1 MTLFRKSYFY
11 IVFAL
16 IMLFLLN
23 MRVEAFY
30 DTTPNYPI
38 WLQHIADDFEVEVDI
53 LVPLYNA
60 GMSYGQIK
68 EKMFEAARVE
78 DVLPETSDYIALA
91 AEKGIDRRDAVRA
104 YELGIKYKK
113 DPAWLADLYKEHKDW
128 DDISSSLNRY
138 VQIKEAVASVSSGGF
153 NGASALQAVGYVYS
167 DLSSSL
173 ISQIFN
179 VVSNVEDLED
189 ILFFYDLNKGEDTGF
204 LSSIFVSFDRDYADM
219 VLEMEEV
226 TGLRTK
232 WPPVSF
238 SAEDL
243 TVPNQATQRSLS
255 SSSFSFDEPEPQQF
269 VLRSLD
275 AEPESEV
282 NAYSTTTTSSS
293 QEGIV
298 DMGIVYGADRNSPFK
313 SYFSGSSESI
323 DALTGELTVVQ
334 TDFTLPGKY
343 GMDFEFTRVYRSS
356 LSYLDGPSTGVN
368 ISGYSVNG
376 GSVKQSK
383 SYRQEA
389 SDGSVTLDTY
399 HQEYTYSP
407 QTSTNGM
414 AVGDLT
420 ETLTRSEGYVDQ
432 YGVDHYQSTQQV
444 SQETYQDVLVYPSPS
459 DITAQYATTYSAI
472 NEYAQYMNY
481 MYTCFGFG
489 AGWSL
494 DIPMMEIQT
503 DNKFVH
509 LGVEGTYKV
518 GEDGYLDGRNL
529 KDIKVQSDTSYTY
542 DGATSAYSMTQADG
556 TVWYFNTKGKPLAVK
571 DKYNSYMRYY
581 YVTDGYM
588 KGYIDRIVDTV
599 GRVIKFT
606 YTGKYGY
613 IMTDTLTWYFPQSI
627 EVSVYESENA
637 LSQPLFSWNYN
648 TARTSDYTPYLS
660 SVQPPVGSP
669 IEFNYTANEGG
680 FSCDYYAGSFHSGD
694 SMYYALLTSI
704 KHPNGS
710 VSNYTYKSRLEY
722 RGEGRGMVKRD
733 FFKVTDR
740 YDTVPT
746 EIVTASGAT
755 VQNKEENRATF
766 TYAEPTTSNQYYV
779 NTKTVQRISGET
791 GMTPATETFKFNLES
806 RLVEHEKKTPNGG
819 ENLNQTETVKT
830 TYEYDFD
837 RKSLPIKQTVSTKVN
852 NVTSTKVHRYIWD
865 DYGNQVRYIDPAG
878 HITDYEYDY
887 TYNMMT
893 KKSEYMTP
901 NVRTGEYKLTENIL
915 DSDKKKIVTVKES
928 MVTQSSLTQGTVE
941 GPIGEVNRNDS
952 VIFSPDKLIKS
963 FTMKIRLHVTWTTLY
978 VSYKVSYRKIGTE
991 NWVVV
996 DSGQI
1001 EFLKNTSPQIKTIS
1015 LTFPEESHYEIK
1027 VEKTDLGICEI
1038 QEFKV
1043 YYDESVPLNVSQVIK
1058 TVEYDTNHPGNITA
1072 INVHQLYT
1080 GSPTSSL
1087 PSVESMTTYQYDSTW
1102 HADLVEEATV
1112 VTDVDGIQSTVKS
1125 MPQYDR
1131 LGRPTVITNQ
1141 ETGDLSISQTS
1152 IEYDQLGRVTKVTN
1166 PPHDNTLATTYR
1178 TYTYLDSQRKI
1189 RITDELGNVTEE
1201 TYDGM
1206 DRLVTS
1212 SWMDSSNQTHVLS
1225 HKIYDSLGNLIS
1237 SFDANF
1243 NETKYEYDAF
1253 GRQVKTIWPDE
1264 TYKTILYSDV
1274 WVPSPNVVPSLSF
1287 VRPSHITGL
1296 ELSSW
1301 IKSVN
1306 EDGDIV
1312 YNSYDQL
1319 GRLTVT
1325 ASKPDVAPAN
1335 GALSWDICWYEY
1347 DRFNRLV
1354 KMSVQRQANVWDT
1367 TTYGYDYV
1375 FGSPSSVDMPGN
1387 TEFKHIYEYNS
1398 LGLKVKEYSGSNI
1411 TPINY
1416 QYDELGRL
1424 KKVEYPENITAKYSY
1439 DKFGNVKSASLLKNN
1454 VVESMLTI
1462 QYNKRNWIQS
1472 QQWTIGTNNYMISY
1486 EYDAVGNRKKV
1497 IYPDQ
1502 ESISFEYDEL
1512 GHIVKIPGLF
1522 ESQPTSSAGGAGFV
1536 YDSVGN
1542 LIKTYTS
1549 NGIDT
1554 VYSYNTRN
1562 KVVGISSTP
1571 LTLSYAYTGAGN
1583 VSSVTDS
1590 SLNVSPVTL
1599 NYTYDTVGQLKT
1611 AQVVRDGV
1619 TQTLKYSYDGANN
1632 RISEELV
1639 NGSSQVVQN
1648 YQYSYLPGNYINSK
1662 VGQTTVNYSWGDWG
1676 QLTSKSTGEQYIYDS
1691 TRSLVSICDS
1701 GNALASYKYDALG
1714 NRIMI
1719 TEGNTITTIL
1729 SCGNDAVYEIIQESG
1744 SATVTS
1750 KYVVVNGKHLA
1761 KIVKEGNGATQK
1773 YFHHVDLTGSV
1784 RAVTN
1789 ASGSVVKRY
1798 DYDPFGTVSKSS
1810 GNEVETH
1817 QFTGKRSDL
1826 GTGLTY
1832 FGSRYYDSDLGR
1844 FITSDPARWGTNWY
1858 VYCYN
1863 NPLAY
1868 VDPDGMKPSDSSKVL
1883 SQSKYS
1889 TQYDVDRA
1897 AKNGFIIVGG
1907 VIATFYTGDYKFPF
1921 HVIGITGSGALAI
1934 ENHYDSL
1941 KGDSSEQYVVDRLQ
1955 LTRFL
1960 DEASSER
1967 DKLPQ
1972 KISRLEE
1979 TILNMSK
1986 YGSVDDSFRDLAQE
2000 LYWDACSELE
2010 RLNREIA
2017 ANEAALE
2024 QTREE
2029 AYWKWTG
2036 R

>member
-11 IVFAL
+11 IVFVL

-38 WLQHIADDFEVEVDI
+38 WLQHIADDFEVEVDV

-60 GMSYGQIK
+60 GMTHGQIK
-68 EKMFEAARVE
+68 EKMFETASVE
-78 DVLPETSDYIALA
+78 DVLPETLDYIALA
-91 AEKGIDRRDAVRA
+91 AEKGIDRWDAVRA

-113 DPAWLADLYKEHKDW
+113 DPTWLADLYKEYKDW

-173 ISQIFN
+173 IAQISN

-189 ILFFYDLNKGEDTGF
+189 ILFFYDLNKDEDGGF
-204 LSSIFVSFDRDYADM
+204 LSSVFTSFNRDYADM
-219 VLEMEEV
+219 VLGMGEV

-238 SAEDL
+238 STEDL
-243 TVPNQATQRSLS
+243 TVSSQANQRSLS
-255 SSSFSFDEPEPQQF
+255 SSAFSFDEPAPQQF

-275 AEPESEV
+275 AEPEPEV
-282 NAYSTTTTSSS
+282 NAYSTTTSSSS

-323 DALTGELTVVQ
+323 DALTGELTMVQ

-356 LSYLDGPSTGVN
+356 MSYVRGPSTG
-368 ISGYSVNG
+368 ISVSSYSVNG
-376 GSVKQSK
+376 GGVEQVK

-389 SDGSVTLDTY
+389 SDGTVTLDTY

-432 YGVDHYQSTQQV
+432 YGVDHYQNTQQV
-444 SQETYQDVLVYPSPS
+444 SQETYHNVLVSPAPA
-459 DITAQYATTYSAI
+459 DITAQYASTASDSSSDRVL
-472 NEYAQYMNY
+472 NY
-481 MYTCFGFG
+481 LYTCFGFG

-494 DIPMMEIQT
+494 DIPVMEILT
-503 DNKFVH
+503 DKKFIH
-509 LGVEGTYKV
+509 LGVEGTYEV
-518 GEDGYLDGRNL
+518 DTDGYLKSRNL

-542 DGATSAYSMTQADG
+542 DGATSMYSMTYADG
-556 TVWYFNTKGKPLAVK
+556 TVWYFNAQGKPLAVK
-571 DKYNSYMRYY
+571 DKYDSYMRYY
-581 YVTDGYM
+581 YVTSGDM

-599 GRVIKFT
+599 GRVIKFN
-606 YTGKYGY
+606 YTGKYGHVGNDNV
-613 IMTDTLTWYFPQSI
+613 IWYFPQTI
-627 EVSVYESENA
+627 TVNVYESDNT
-637 LSQPLFSWNYN
+637 LSQPLFSWVYN
-648 TARTSDYTPYLS
+648 TGQTSDYTSYLA
-660 SVQPPVGSP
+660 SVQPPVGEP
-669 IEFNYTANEGG
+669 IL
-680 FSCDYYAGSFHSGD
+680 FSYMAGSGSFGYDYYSESFHKFCN
-694 SMYYALLTSI
+694 MYYAILSSI
-704 KHPNGS
+704 QHPNGS
-710 VSNYTYKSRLEY
+710 VSNYTYTSVY
-722 RGEGRGMVKRD
+722 VTSGEGRGKIGRH
-733 FFKVTDR
+733 FFKITNR

-746 EIVTASGAT
+746 ETVTASGT
-755 VQNKEENRATF
+755 SVQNKEENRATF
-766 TYAEPTTSNQYYV
+766 TYTEPTTSNQYYV
-779 NTKTVQRISGET
+779 NTKTVQRTAGET

-806 RLVEHEKKTPNGG
+806 RLVEHEKKTSNGG

-837 RKSLPIKQTVSTKVN
+837 RKSLPIKQTVSTNVN
-852 NVTSTKVHRYIWD
+852 NMTSTKVHRYIWD

-887 TYNMMT
+887 TYNIMT

-901 NVRTGEYKLTENIL
+901 NSRTGEYKLTENIL
-915 DSDKKKIVTVKES
+915 DTDKKKIVTVKES
-928 MVTQSSLTQGTVE
+928 MVTQSSLAQKSVE
-941 GPIGEVNRNDS
+941 GPTGEVDDNDT
-952 VIFSPDKLIKS
+952 VMFSPGMLVKS
-963 FTMKIRLHVTWTTLY
+963 FTMKLRLHVSLFDGRSLNYT
-978 VSYKVSYRKIGTE
+978 VSYRKIGTE
-991 NWVVV
+991 NWVVAA
-996 DSGQI
+996 SGTI
-1001 EFLKNTSPQIKTIS
+1001 LMYKDETPQIKDINI
-1015 LTFPEESHYEIK
+1015 TFPEENHYEIK
-1027 VEKTDLGICEI
+1027 IEKASRGICEI
-1038 QEFKV
+1038 QEFKA
-1043 YYDESVPLNVSQVIK
+1043 YYDEIVPLTVSQVIK
-1058 TVEYDTNHPGNITA
+1058 TVEYETNHPGNITA

-1087 PSVESMTTYQYDSTW
+1087 PPVESRTTYQYDSTW
-1102 HADLVEEATV
+1102 HADLVEEATI
-1112 VTDVDGIQSTVKS
+1112 VTDVDGLQSTVKS
-1125 MPQYDR
+1125 TAQYDR
-1131 LGRPTVITNQ
+1131 LGRPIVITNQ

-1212 SWMDSSNQTHVLS
+1212 SWIDSLNQTHVLS
-1225 HKIYDSLGNLIS
+1225 HNRYDSLGNLIS
-1237 SFDANF
+1237 SFDGNF

-1264 TYKTILYSDV
+1264 TYKTIAYSDV

-1287 VRPSHITGL
+1287 VKPSHITSL
-1296 ELSSW
+1296 DLSSW

-1306 EDGDIV
+1306 EDGDVV
-1312 YNSYDQL
+1312 YNGYDQL
-1319 GRLTVT
+1319 GRLAVT
-1325 ASKPDVAPAN
+1325 ASKPDVAPVN

-1347 DRFNRLV
+1347 DRFNRPV

-1387 TEFKHIYEYNS
+1387 TEFEHIYEYNS

-1454 VVESMLTI
+1454 VVESMLTM

-1472 QQWTIGTNNYMISY
+1472 QQWTIGTNNYTISY

-1512 GHIVKIPGLF
+1512 GHIVGIPGLF

-1542 LIKTYTS
+1542 LIKTYAS

-1554 VYSYNTRN
+1554 IYSYNTRN

-1590 SLNVSPVTL
+1590 SLSVSPVTL

-1662 VGQTTVNYSWGDWG
+1662 VGQTTVNYSWGNWG
-1676 QLTSKSTGEQYIYDS
+1676 QLTSKSTGEQYVYDS
-1691 TRSLVSICDS
+1691 TRSLVSIYDS

-1714 NRIMI
+1714 NRIVI

-1761 KIVKEGNGATQK
+1761 KIVKEGNAAAQK

-1789 ASGSVVKRY
+1789 ASGNVVKRY

-1941 KGDSSEQYVVDRLQ
+1941 KGNSSEQYVVDRLQ

-1960 DEASSER
+1960 EEARSER

-1972 KISRLEE
+1972 TISRLEE
-1979 TILNMSK
+1979 TIFNMSQ
-1986 YGSVDDSFRDLAQE
+1986 YGSIDDSFRDLAQE

>member
-1 MTLFRKSYFY
+1 
-11 IVFAL
+11 
-16 IMLFLLN
+16 
-23 MRVEAFY
+23 
-30 DTTPNYPI
+30 
-38 WLQHIADDFEVEVDI
+38 
-53 LVPLYNA
+53 
-60 GMSYGQIK
+60 
-68 EKMFEAARVE
+68 
-78 DVLPETSDYIALA
+78 
-91 AEKGIDRRDAVRA
+91 
-104 YELGIKYKK
+104 
-113 DPAWLADLYKEHKDW
+113 
-128 DDISSSLNRY
+128 
-138 VQIKEAVASVSSGGF
+138 
-153 NGASALQAVGYVYS
+153 
-167 DLSSSL
+167 
-173 ISQIFN
+173 
-179 VVSNVEDLED
+179 
-189 ILFFYDLNKGEDTGF
+189 
-204 LSSIFVSFDRDYADM
+204 
-219 VLEMEEV
+219 
-226 TGLRTK
+226 
-232 WPPVSF
+232 
-238 SAEDL
+238 
-243 TVPNQATQRSLS
+243 
-255 SSSFSFDEPEPQQF
+255 
-269 VLRSLD
+269 
-275 AEPESEV
+275 
-282 NAYSTTTTSSS
+282 
-293 QEGIV
+293 
-298 DMGIVYGADRNSPFK
+298 
-313 SYFSGSSESI
+313 
-323 DALTGELTVVQ
+323 
-334 TDFTLPGKY
+334 
-343 GMDFEFTRVYRSS
+343 
-356 LSYLDGPSTGVN
+356 
-368 ISGYSVNG
+368 
-376 GSVKQSK
+376 
-383 SYRQEA
+383 
-389 SDGSVTLDTY
+389 
-399 HQEYTYSP
+399 
-407 QTSTNGM
+407 
-414 AVGDLT
+414 
-420 ETLTRSEGYVDQ
+420 
-432 YGVDHYQSTQQV
+432 
-444 SQETYQDVLVYPSPS
+444 
-459 DITAQYATTYSAI
+459 
-472 NEYAQYMNY
+472 
-481 MYTCFGFG
+481 
-489 AGWSL
+489 
-494 DIPMMEIQT
+494 
-503 DNKFVH
+503 
-509 LGVEGTYKV
+509 
-518 GEDGYLDGRNL
+518 
-529 KDIKVQSDTSYTY
+529 
-542 DGATSAYSMTQADG
+542 
-556 TVWYFNTKGKPLAVK
+556 
-571 DKYNSYMRYY
+571 
-581 YVTDGYM
+581 
-588 KGYIDRIVDTV
+588 
-599 GRVIKFT
+599 
-606 YTGKYGY
+606 
-613 IMTDTLTWYFPQSI
+613 
-627 EVSVYESENA
+627 
-637 LSQPLFSWNYN
+637 
-648 TARTSDYTPYLS
+648 
-660 SVQPPVGSP
+660 
-669 IEFNYTANEGG
+669 
-680 FSCDYYAGSFHSGD
+680 
-694 SMYYALLTSI
+694 
-704 KHPNGS
+704 
-710 VSNYTYKSRLEY
+710 
-722 RGEGRGMVKRD
+722 
-733 FFKVTDR
+733 
-740 YDTVPT
+740 
-746 EIVTASGAT
+746 
-755 VQNKEENRATF
+755 
-766 TYAEPTTSNQYYV
+766 
-779 NTKTVQRISGET
+779 
-791 GMTPATETFKFNLES
+791 
-806 RLVEHEKKTPNGG
+806 
-819 ENLNQTETVKT
+819 
-830 TYEYDFD
+830 
-837 RKSLPIKQTVSTKVN
+837 
-852 NVTSTKVHRYIWD
+852 
-865 DYGNQVRYIDPAG
+865 
-878 HITDYEYDY
+878 
-887 TYNMMT
+887 
-893 KKSEYMTP
+893 MTP
-901 NVRTGEYKLTENIL
+901 NSRNGSYKLTENIL
-915 DSDKKKIVTVKES
+915 DADKKKIVTVKES

-941 GPIGEVNRNDS
+941 GQTGNLANGETM
-952 VIFSPDKLIKS
+952 IFSPSMLVKS
-963 FTMKIRLHVTWTTLY
+963 FTMKLRLQVSFLQGLSL
-978 VSYKVSYRKIGTE
+978 SYKVSYRKIGTE
-991 NWVVV
+991 NWVVAA
-996 DSGQI
+996 SGNMNITQS
-1001 EFLKNTSPQIKTIS
+1001 ETLQIKDINV
-1015 LTFPEESHYEIK
+1015 TFPEENNYEIK
-1027 VEKTDLGICEI
+1027 IEKTGTGTCEI
-1038 QEFKV
+1038 QEFKA

-1087 PSVESMTTYQYDSTW
+1087 PSVESRTTYQYDSTW

-1112 VTDVDGIQSTVKS
+1112 VTDVDGVQSTVKS
-1125 MPQYDR
+1125 TAQYDR

-1178 TYTYLDSQRKI
+1178 TYTYLDTQRKI
-1189 RITDELGNVTEE
+1189 RITDELGNITEE

-1212 SWMDSSNQTHVLS
+1212 SWIDSLNQTHVLS
-1225 HKIYDSLGNLIS
+1225 HNRYDSLGNLIS
-1237 SFDANF
+1237 SFDGNL

-1253 GRQVKTIWPDE
+1253 SRQVKTIWPDE
-1264 TYKTILYSDV
+1264 TYKTIAYSDI
-1274 WVPSPNVVPSLSF
+1274 WVSSPNVVPSLSF

-1296 ELSSW
+1296 ELSSL

-1306 EDGDIV
+1306 EDGDIA
-1312 YNSYDQL
+1312 YNGYDQL

-1325 ASKPDVAPAN
+1325 ASKPDVAPVN

-1347 DRFNRLV
+1347 DRFNRPV

-1375 FGSPSSVDMPGN
+1375 FSSPSSIDMPGN
-1387 TEFKHIYEYNS
+1387 TELEHTYEYNS

-1439 DKFGNVKSASLLKNN
+1439 DKFGNVKSASFLKNN
-1454 VVESMLTI
+1454 IVESMLTM

-1472 QQWTIGTNNYMISY
+1472 QQWTIGTNNYTISY

-1676 QLTSKSTGEQYIYDS
+1676 QLTSKSTGQQYFYDS
-1691 TRSLVSICDS
+1691 TRSLVSIYDS
-1701 GNALASYKYDALG
+1701 GNALATYKYDALG
-1714 NRIMI
+1714 NRIVI
-1719 TEGNTITTIL
+1719 TEGNTTTTIL

-1744 SATVTS
+1744 ITTVTS

-1761 KIVKEGNGATQK
+1761 KVVKEGNGAAQK

-1810 GNEVETH
+1810 GDGVETH

-1889 TQYDVDRA
+1889 TQYDADRA

-1907 VIATFYTGDYKFPF
+1907 VISTFYTGDYKFPF

-2029 AYWKWTG
+2029 TYWKWTG